1 MKKRIIKKM
10 NTKKNALEHA
20 LYSDPDLD
28 TIDEIYAQEVIQRTN
43 LIHGYANTSAYIDR
57 QLKILRKDFQHLHQ
71 PYALVYYA
79 HVNIFRPHVNIF
91 RPQANIDYSGIL
103 PF

>member
-10 NTKKNALEHA
+10 NTKKNALEYA

-28 TIDEIYAQEVIQRTN
+28 TNGEIYAQEVIQGID
-43 LIHGYANTSAYIDR
+43 LVHGYANTSAYIDR
-57 QLKILRKDFQHLHQ
+57 QLKILRRDFQLLHQ
-71 PYALVYYA
+71 PYALVHYA
-79 HVNIFRPHVNIF
+79 HVDIFQPKAIIV
-91 RPQANIDYSGIL
+91 